1 MRDLEFLPDWYPQT
15 RKRRRL
21 VILQGW
27 LILVLAAGM
36 GAHLVLADRNVKVA
50 EKSLAALQGQL
61 EQTNAQLAEIDKL
74 DNMRRQGRQQEQLI
88 SRLGFYV
95 EACKTLDTIDALM
108 PKQMSLTSC
117 QLDNEEKVDAGVSGI
132 QAAKAEQ
139 LIDRRLRVRIQ
150 GVCPTDVDLANFM
163 TQLATI
169 PFFEQVSITYAREK
183 ADNNHVMREFEVS
196 FSLNLNTGGN

>member
-1 MRDLEFLPDWYPQT
+1 VRDLEFLPDWYPQT

-27 LILVLAAGM
+27 LILVLAGGM
-36 GAHLVLADRNVKVA
+36 AAHLVLADRNIKVA
-50 EKSLAALQGQL
+50 EKSLGALQSQL
-61 EQTNAQLAEIDKL
+61 DQTNAQLAEIDKL
-74 DNMRRQGRQQEQLI
+74 DAMRKQWRQQEQLL

-95 EACKTLDTIDALM
+95 EACKALDTLDALM
-108 PKQMSLTSC
+108 PKQMSLTNC
-117 QLDNEEKVDAGVSGI
+117 QLDNEEKIDVGSSGI
-132 QAAKAEQ
+132 QAAKGDQ
-139 LIDRRLRVRIQ
+139 QIDRRLRVRVQ

-183 ADNNHVMREFEVS
+183 GENNHVMREFEVS
-196 FSLNLNTGGN
+196 FSLNLNSCGM